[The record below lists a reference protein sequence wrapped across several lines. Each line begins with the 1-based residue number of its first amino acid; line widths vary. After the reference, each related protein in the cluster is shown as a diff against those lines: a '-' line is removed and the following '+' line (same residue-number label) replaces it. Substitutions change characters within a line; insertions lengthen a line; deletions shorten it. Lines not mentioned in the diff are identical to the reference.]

1 MRGQVVPGDYAVL
14 ASVYDEI
21 GMAEMV
27 ARLTPRLIDYAQRI
41 DWLGRRIVVKGCG
54 TGASVE
60 YLSQYPYTI
69 TGVDNSSEML
79 EAARRKLDTP
89 GLSLKW
95 LQLDIRDIGNQIT
108 TADLVMAL
116 NVLNELKSLRDLEA
130 VFGNAQRILEPGKLF
145 IFDMLTVQGL
155 TEGGTQKGR
164 LTYDAPD
171 SLTVFN
177 SNEHD
182 YERQIQT
189 SDYLIFRRS
198 NNIWE
203 RSEARHV
210 LRAFP
215 VQAIASLV
223 QRNGFSIRTIMN
235 NKMEVYE
242 PGVSRAERVIFFAE
256 KQSV

>member
-1 MRGQVVPGDYAVL
+1 VPGDYAIL

-21 GMAEMV
+21 GMAEMT

-41 DWLGRRIVVKGCG
+41 DWLGRRIVVMGCG

-69 TGVDNSSEML
+69 TGVDNSPEML

-89 GLSLKW
+89 GLSIKW
-95 LQLDIRDIGNQIT
+95 LQLDIRDTGNQIA
-108 TADLVMAL
+108 TADLVMTL
-116 NVLNELKSLRDLEA
+116 NVLNELNSLRDLEA

-155 TEGGTQKGR
+155 TEGGTHNGQ
-164 LTYDAPD
+164 LTYNDPAV
-171 SLTVFN
+171 LTVFN
-177 SNEHD
+177 SNEYD

-189 SDYLIFRRS
+189 SDYLIFRRR
-198 NNIWE
+198 NGAWD
-203 RSEARHV
+203 RSEARNI

-215 VQAIASLV
+215 VQAVASLV

-256 KQSV
+256 KQSA

>member
-1 MRGQVVPGDYAVL
+1 MPGDYAVL
-14 ASVYDEI
+14 ASIYDEI
-21 GMAEMV
+21 GMAEI
-27 ARLTPRLIDYAQRI
+27 ATRLTPRLIDYAQRI
-41 DWLGRRIVVKGCG
+41 DWLGRRIVVMGCG

-69 TGVDNSSEML
+69 TGVDNSPEML

-95 LQLDIRDIGNQIT
+95 LQLDIRDIGNQIA
-108 TADLVMAL
+108 TADLIIAL
-116 NVLNELKSLRDLEA
+116 NVLNELNSLRDLEA
-130 VFGNAQRILEPGKLF
+130 VFGNAQRVLEPGKLF

-155 TEGGTQKGR
+155 TEGGTHKGQ
-164 LTYDAPD
+164 LTYDDPH

-177 SNEHD
+177 SKEYD

-189 SDYLIFRRS
+189 SDYLIFRQRDGT
-198 NNIWE
+198 WE
-203 RSEARHV
+203 RRSARHI

-215 VQAIASLV
+215 VQAVASLV

-235 NKMEVYE
+235 SKMEVFE

-256 KQSV
+256 KLSI